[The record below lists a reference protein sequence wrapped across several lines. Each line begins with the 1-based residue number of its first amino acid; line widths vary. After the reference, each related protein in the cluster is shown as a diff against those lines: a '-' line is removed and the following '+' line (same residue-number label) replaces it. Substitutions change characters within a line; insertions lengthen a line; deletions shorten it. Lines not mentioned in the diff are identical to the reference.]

1 MKRILTLFLVFLI
14 CLSLVIGGC
23 STSKKPA
30 PKPAPQTRITPKS
43 PGTPAKKPSNP
54 AHALATKL
62 ADNVKKVNGV
72 KNATVVVSGST
83 AFVGLE
89 IEPVI
94 EDKKTNE
101 IKSKAA
107 KSVKNTD
114 SSIKT
119 VHVTTDPNLITR
131 IKKIASGI
139 MSGKP
144 ISSFSNEIAEIT
156 RRITPK
162 TKTK

>member
-1 MKRILTLFLVFLI
+1 M
-14 CLSLVIGGC
+14 
-23 STSKKPA
+23 
-30 PKPAPQTRITPKS
+30 
-43 PGTPAKKPSNP
+43 
-54 AHALATKL
+54 ATKL

-89 IEPVI
+89 IEPGI

-131 IKKIASGI
+131 IKKSPVG
-139 MSGKP
+139 
-144 ISSFSNEIAEIT
+144 
-156 RRITPK
+156 
-162 TKTK
+162 